1 MLRPTI
7 LVSLLAALLSSIH
20 SQPLRA
26 QAVEVYS
33 QQGLLT
39 VKANNT
45 TARQLAD
52 ALNDQLDIS
61 VVVAG
66 DTEALVNIDIVEEP
80 LEVALTKLSPS
91 NMLVR
96 AGQAPDSEIVEVVLL
111 MGEGSQSAGAANS
124 QFLPSGSPA
133 EEVGSSAP
141 NSAPVQTDAAALRD
155 PDRAQRVR
163 DAAAAASSDAGGLPA
178 ARQQNLD
185 ESSTLPVDPATGLP
199 VQPQQ

>member
-1 MLRPTI
+1 MLRPI
-7 LVSLLAALLSSIH
+7 IFVSLSAALLISIH
-20 SQPLRA
+20 SQPSRA
-26 QAVEVYS
+26 QAVEVFS

-45 TARQLAD
+45 TAQQLAD

-80 LEVALTKLSPS
+80 LEVALGKLSPN

-96 AGQAPDSEIVEVVLL
+96 AGKDSDSEIVEVVLL
-111 MGEGSQSAGAANS
+111 MGEGSSSTAAASS

-133 EEVGSSAP
+133 EEVANSTANTAP
-141 NSAPVQTDAAALRD
+141 LQTDASVLRD
-155 PDRAQRVR
+155 PNRAQRVR
-163 DAAAAASSDAGGLPA
+163 DAAAAASNDAGGLPA
-178 ARQQNLD
+178 ARQPNLND
-185 ESSTLPVDPATGLP
+185 PSILPIDPATGLP
-199 VQPQQ
+199 MQPQ